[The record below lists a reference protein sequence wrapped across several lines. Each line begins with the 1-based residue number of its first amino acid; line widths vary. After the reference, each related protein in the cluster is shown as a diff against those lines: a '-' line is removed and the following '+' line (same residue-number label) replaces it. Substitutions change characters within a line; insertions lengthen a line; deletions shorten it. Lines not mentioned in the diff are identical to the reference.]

1 MKFQYSLII
10 IGLLS
15 FCLNFSAQGQGY
27 LDLAQQF
34 SQREITGSARMQ
46 GMGGVSSSLGGDIT
60 STLKNPAGLG
70 FFNRSELSFSPSLGF
85 HNTDS
90 KYLGKNTDDFKSNF
104 NFGHLGVVLNNT
116 KINTDGAWRGGSF
129 GISMNRINDF
139 HSQIRYSGRNS
150 ANDFVGASLL
160 GAYYNSNNNISFS
173 NIYSELAFET
183 YLIDEFYDPVTD
195 EYFLDTYNDRNVE
208 SGFPVD
214 QSEGINIKGAGYT
227 TNFSYGGNFADKFYF
242 GFGLNL
248 SSINYEMSR
257 LYIERPTDT
266 ALDEIRLA
274 ENRQFSGSGFN
285 VSLGAIYRPIST
297 LTVGLA
303 YTSPTYYTL
312 EDYLTIDLV
321 ADYGDSINYAYFPY
335 DNISPIVNYE
345 YRRPAHLNGGVS
357 YFIGKNGFITA
368 DIEYIDY
375 GGNKYSSN
383 ENDFSEDNKEIGRTL
398 RSVINYKIGG
408 EYRYNI
414 FRFRAGYAFFDDPMS
429 EAGVDRSR
437 QSFSLGAGIRLK
449 DYYID
454 VAASNTR
461 FESGYVPYA
470 NGPLAVTKHSST
482 RAMLTFGF
490 NF

>member
-15 FCLNFSAQGQGY
+15 FCLYFPGRSQSY
-27 LDLAQQF
+27 VDLAQQF

-46 GMGGVSSSLGGDIT
+46 GMGGVSSSLGGDVT
-60 STLKNPAGLG
+60 SAIKNPAGLG
-70 FFNRSELSFSPSLGF
+70 FFNRSELSFSPSIGF
-85 HNTDS
+85 HNTDA
-90 KYLGKNTDDFKSNF
+90 KYLGRNSDDFKTNF

-116 KINTDGAWRGGSF
+116 KQNPEGAWRGGSF

-150 ANDFVGASLL
+150 GDDFVGSSLH
-160 GAYYNSNNNISFS
+160 GAYYSNGTVAFD
-173 NIYSELAFET
+173 NIYSELAFEA
-183 YLIDEFYDPVTD
+183 YLIDQFYDPVTD
-195 EYFLDTYNDRNVE
+195 EYFLDTYNDRAVV
-208 SGFPVD
+208 SGFPVE

-227 TNFSYGGNFADKFYF
+227 TNFAYGGNFADKFYF
-242 GFGLNL
+242 GVGINL

-257 LYIERPTDT
+257 VYKERPTST
-266 ALDEIRLA
+266 ALDEVTLA

-312 EDYLTIDLV
+312 EDYLTVDLI
-321 ADYGDSINYAYFPY
+321 ADYGDSTNYAYFPY
-335 DNISPIVNYE
+335 DNISPIINYE
-345 YRRPAHLNGGVS
+345 YRRPAHLNGGLS

-368 DIEYIDY
+368 DVEYINY

-383 ENDFSEDNKEIGRTL
+383 ENDFSVDNQEIGDVL
-398 RSVINYKIGG
+398 QSVINYKIGG
-408 EYRYNI
+408 EYRYSI
-414 FRFRAGYAFFDDPMS
+414 FRFRAGFAFFGDPIG
-429 EAGVDRSR
+429 EASVDRSR
-437 QSFSLGAGIRLK
+437 KSFSLGAGIRLR

-454 VAASNTR
+454 LAAVNTR
-461 FESGYVPYA
+461 YETGYVPYA
-470 NGPLAVTKHSST
+470 EGPLAVAKHNST
-482 RAMLTFGF
+482 RAMLTFGL

>member
-1 MKFQYSLII
+1 MKSQYSLII

-15 FCLNFSAQGQGY
+15 FCLGFSAKGQSY
-27 LDLAQQF
+27 VDLAQQF

-60 STLKNPAGLG
+60 SAIKNPAGLG

-85 HNTDS
+85 HNTDT
-90 KYLGKNTDDFKSNF
+90 KYLGRNTDDFKTNF

-116 KINTDGAWRGGSF
+116 KSNAEGAWKGGSF

-139 HSQIRYSGRNS
+139 HSQIRYNGSNS
-150 ANDFVGASLL
+150 ENDFVGSSLN
-160 GAYYNSNNNISFS
+160 GAYYSNNNISFD
-173 NIYSELAFET
+173 NIYSELAFDT
-183 YLIDEFYDPVTD
+183 YLLDEFYDPVND
-195 EYFLDTYNDRNVE
+195 EYFLDTYNNREVE
-208 SGFPVD
+208 PGFPVE

-227 TNFSYGGNFADKFYF
+227 TNFAYGGNFADKFYF
-242 GFGLNL
+242 GVGLNL

-257 LYIERPTDT
+257 VYKERPTGT
-266 ALDEIRLA
+266 ALDELVLA

-297 LTVGLA
+297 LTVGVA

-321 ADYGDSINYAYFPY
+321 ADYGDSTNYAYFPY
-335 DNISPIVNYE
+335 ENMSPTINYE
-345 YRRPAHLNGGVS
+345 YRSPSHLNGGIS

-368 DIEYIDY
+368 DIEYINY

-383 ENDFSEDNKEIGRTL
+383 ENDFSTDNQEIKDVL
-398 RSVINYKIGG
+398 QSVINYKIGG

-414 FRFRAGYAFFDDPMS
+414 FRFRAGFAFFDDPIGES
-429 EAGVDRSR
+429 GIDRSR
-437 QSFSLGAGIRLK
+437 KSFSLGAGIRLR

-454 VAASNTR
+454 IAAVNTR
-461 FESGYVPYA
+461 YESGYIPYSDA
-470 NGPLAVTKHSST
+470 SLAVAKHNFT